1 MHSFDVYGVGNALLD
16 MIYEVDCEF
25 LIKHKIE
32 KGLMTLVDE
41 SRHNELLQITK
52 HLKSSKSCG
61 GSAANTMIAISQM
74 GGSAFYSCKVAN
86 DEYGDI
92 YLGDIKKNGLITNL
106 EDGRPIGTTG
116 KCMVFVTPD
125 ADRTM
130 NTFLGITETFST
142 DDLRLNHLKNSQ
154 YLYIEG
160 YLVTSE
166 SGRKAAKMAK
176 EIAEQNHIKTAITLS
191 DPGIVKYFLKEF
203 KEIIGAGVDL
213 IFCNEEEAI
222 SFSGA
227 TTVHDSVMVLQKYA
241 RQFAITLGPS
251 GVLIFDGKQKNI
263 IPGCKVNAVDTN
275 GAGDLF
281 AGAFLFGLSHGKDLV
296 VASKLACRASSH
308 LVTKLGARLDKEEA
322 TKIKQEVLG
331 E

>member
-1 MHSFDVYGVGNALLD
+1 MRSYDVYGVGNALLD
-16 MIYEVDCEF
+16 MVYEVDCDF

-41 SRHNELLQITK
+41 NRHNELLQITK
-52 HLKSSKSCG
+52 NLKSNKSCG

-74 GGSAFYSCKVAN
+74 GGSGFYSCKVAN

-106 EDGRPIGTTG
+106 EDGRPTGQTG
-116 KCMVFVTPD
+116 KCLVFVTPD

-130 NTFLGITETFST
+130 NTYLGITETFSSE
-142 DDLRLNHLKNSQ
+142 DLRLDHLKNSQ

-166 SGRKAAKMAK
+166 SGRKAAKAAK
-176 EIAEQNHIKTAITLS
+176 EVAEQNHIKTAITLS

-203 KEIIGAGVDL
+203 KDIIGSGVDL

-227 TTVHDSVMVLQKYA
+227 TTVHDSSVVLKKYA
-241 RQFAITLGPS
+241 KQFAITLGPQ
-251 GVLIFDGKQKNI
+251 GVLVFDGKQKNI
-263 IPGCKVNAVDTN
+263 IPSCKVKALDTN

-281 AGAFLFGLSHGKDLV
+281 AGAFLFGLSRGKDLV
-296 VASKLACRASSH
+296 TSSKLACRASSH
-308 LVTKLGARLDKEEA
+308 LVTKLGARLAKEEA
-322 TKIKQEVLG
+322 VKIRKEILG